1 MTRSVHPRIVCTA
14 CKIAKSDT
22 EIGEEAEE
30 ETEKELCSIFNYF
43 EESSCLDE
51 AGKVLMQEYFLN
63 IQQLLNKAEQDVQND
78 PDRGGCYLRN
88 CIILHIVRKLNSV
101 IVLFRSFKILLSFKL
116 IPSRKLSFHRWSIID
131 TISVYILWFNFL
143 LGFNFFSFVLR
154 YGNV

>member
-1 MTRSVHPRIVCTA
+1 MDFKFKKNADLYVDIVPKRSRQTIYWKARVDKMTRSVHPRIVCTA

-63 IQQLLNKAEQDVQND
+63 I
-78 PDRGGCYLRN
+78 
-88 CIILHIVRKLNSV
+88 
-101 IVLFRSFKILLSFKL
+101 
-116 IPSRKLSFHRWSIID
+116 
-131 TISVYILWFNFL
+131 
-143 LGFNFFSFVLR
+143 
-154 YGNV
+154 